1 MIIPLTIFLGSFLL
15 FLVQPLVGR
24 TILPFFGGSAAVW
37 GVCLAVYQTL
47 LVGGYLYAHALARGN
62 ARPRL
67 KIHAGLL
74 FAAALWLFLF
84 TTFRQDALAR
94 CGNSAFPWLE
104 ALGCVVALVG
114 IPYVLLSAGS
124 TLVQATAN
132 AILPQRDRS
141 VYRLYAVSNAGSF
154 LALLLYPFLLEPYL
168 SLTVQ
173 WWAFGIAVLVYAVLV
188 CHLAFLRPAT
198 DTAVPS
204 LPNEIE
210 AQPLCGDS
218 ATRLHPLWFW
228 LPGLFSFQLNAV
240 VTHLFIDVTPLPL
253 VWVSMLAIFLLGYMV
268 GFSKAGGFLPRVW
281 NLLALFA
288 VLAAFSARREW
299 GTGSFL
305 PNAIAAGSV
314 LFFGGSAMIR
324 WLYETRPAPA
334 FLSRFYLCTAIG
346 GAAGGLLATFVS
358 PLLFTQVWEYP
369 LALIAVAAC
378 CGHRLFFAGKRT
390 LTVPRPIP
398 ALLFGAAA
406 TACSVWMS
414 HPSNAIELYSKRNFY
429 GSIRVTKTL
438 EQIDRVPMFV
448 SYMWD
453 GQTTH
458 GIQIRH
464 DAHRADPLAYYMPYS
479 AGTALLSH
487 EKYRSDKPMKVG
499 MVGLGAGIM
508 AVYGRKNDLYRFY
521 ELNPQVIDV
530 AKNIQYF
537 SFLHDAECLIDLVP
551 GDARR
556 MLTREQQEMSPRY
569 DVLYI
574 DAYSGDAIPYHLAT
588 KEAFQLYLDRLEPD
602 GILAVHVS
610 NWHINLL
617 PLCKSV
623 AKELGLYPY
632 GIVTAAD
639 ASSQLVSSSI
649 WVFLSRTPRSYI
661 APEPKRV
668 FPVRWDR
675 VPVAVLPT
683 DEKGS
688 LMPFLSLRGNS
699 RQLRGGGLTD
709 SSKPFHVRSEH
720 ASRTFP

>member
-1 MIIPLTIFLGSFLL
+1 MIIPVTIFLGSFLL

-24 TILPFFGGSAAVW
+24 TILQFFGGSAAVW

-47 LVGGYLYAHALARGN
+47 LVGGYLYAHALARGGVK
-62 ARPRL
+62 PRL

-74 FAAALWLFLF
+74 FAASLWLFLF
-84 TTFRQDALAR
+84 AAFRPIVLAS
-94 CGNSAFPWLE
+94 CGNTAFPWLE
-104 ALGCVVALVG
+104 ALGCVVALIG

-141 VYRLYAVSNAGSF
+141 VYRLYALSNAGSF
-154 LALLLYPFLLEPYL
+154 LALLIYPFLLEPYF

-173 WWAFGIAVLVYAVLV
+173 WWAFAVAVLVYAVLV
-188 CHLAFLRPAT
+188 CRLAALHPVMGEQMTPALKEDET
-198 DTAVPS
+198 
-204 LPNEIE
+204 
-210 AQPLCGDS
+210 QPLGGGTE
-218 ATRLHPLWFW
+218 TRFHPLWFW
-228 LPGLFSFQLNAV
+228 LPGLFSFLLNAV

-253 VWVSMLAIFLLGYMV
+253 VWVSMLALFLLGYMA
-268 GFSKAGGFLPRVW
+268 GFSKVGGFLPRVW

-288 VLAAFSARREW
+288 ILAAFSARREW

-305 PNAIAAGSV
+305 PNAIAAGAV
-314 LFFGGSAMIR
+314 LFFGGASLIR

-346 GAAGGLLATFVS
+346 GAAGGLLATFAS
-358 PLLFTQVWEYP
+358 PLLFTKVWEYP
-369 LALIAVAAC
+369 LALVAVAAC
-378 CGHRLFFAGKRT
+378 CGHRLSFAGKRV
-390 LTVPRPIP
+390 LPVPRPFP

-406 TACSVWMS
+406 VACSVWMS
-414 HPSNAIELYSKRNFY
+414 HRSAAIELYSKRNFY

-438 EQIDRVPMFV
+438 EQIDRAPMFV

-479 AGTALLSH
+479 AGIALLSH
-487 EKYRSDKPMKVG
+487 EKYRGDKPMKVG
-499 MVGLGAGIM
+499 VVGLGAGIM

-530 AKNIQYF
+530 AKNIDYF

-556 MLTREQQEMSPRY
+556 MLMREQLEGSPLY

-617 PLCKSV
+617 PLCKAV
-623 AKELGLYPY
+623 AKELRLYLY

-639 ASSQLVSSSI
+639 ASSRLVSSSI
-649 WVFLSRTPRSYI
+649 WVFLSRVPRSYI

-668 FPVRWDR
+668 FPVHWER
-675 VPVAVLPT
+675 VPAVALPT

-688 LMPFLSLRGNS
+688 LMPFLSLRGS
-699 RQLRGGGLTD
+699 KKGRQ
-709 SSKPFHVRSEH
+709 
-720 ASRTFP
+720 